1 MPVTICQTRP
11 TRTSRALKLLGCAGL
26 ALSLVGCAQKPA
38 NYAPIASIKAQAP
51 MPLPPKGPYR
61 LGAGDEVEVK
71 FFFAPELNDRMLVRP
86 DGKVS
91 IMFAQDIQAAG
102 LTAEELA
109 ADIRA
114 VLAPHVKQLDL
125 VVIVRN
131 FASQKAYVGGEVGK
145 PGPVT
150 LSGSETLLHVLA
162 DAGWMTPAAGAE
174 KVVLVRRD
182 GSGEEKIYPVNVA
195 DLQTG
200 HNMAQN
206 VMVQPG
212 DLILV
217 PPSDAVSADRWV
229 DQNIR
234 QLLPFSTGFGLS
246 YEINKN

>member
-1 MPVTICQTRP
+1 MTVRQNHQPNHK
-11 TRTSRALKLLGCAGL
+11 RAFVLFGCLGL
-26 ALSLVGCAQKPA
+26 VLSLVGCAQKPA
-38 NYAPIASIKAQAP
+38 NYAPLASIKAQAP
-51 MPLPPKGPYR
+51 APLPPKGPYR

-145 PGPVT
+145 PGPVN
-150 LSGSETLLHVLA
+150 LSGNETLLHVLA
-162 DAGWMTPAAGAE
+162 DAGWITPAAGAE
-174 KVVLVRRD
+174 RIVLVRRD
-182 GSGEEKIYPVNVA
+182 GSGEEKIYPINVA

-206 VMVQPG
+206 VVVQPG

-246 YEINKN
+246 YEMNKN

>member
-1 MPVTICQTRP
+1 MTISQTRS
-11 TRTSRALKLLGCAGL
+11 TRSSRALLLLGCAGL
-26 ALSLVGCAQKPA
+26 ALTLVGCAQKPM
-38 NYAPIASIKAQAP
+38 NYAPLGSIKAQAP
-51 MPLPPKGPYR
+51 APLPPKGPYR
-61 LGAGDEVEVK
+61 LGAGDEIEVK
-71 FFFAPELNDRMLVRP
+71 FFFAPELNDRMLIRP

-91 IMFAQDIQAAG
+91 IMFAQDVQAAG

-114 VLAPHVKQLDL
+114 ILAPHVKQLDL

-150 LSGSETLLHVLA
+150 LSGNETLLHVLA

-182 GSGEEKIYPVNVA
+182 GNGEEKIYPINVA

-200 HNMAQN
+200 HNMVQN
-206 VMVQPG
+206 VSVMPG

-234 QLLPFSTGFGLS
+234 QLLPFSSSVGVA
-246 YEINKN
+246 YDINKN